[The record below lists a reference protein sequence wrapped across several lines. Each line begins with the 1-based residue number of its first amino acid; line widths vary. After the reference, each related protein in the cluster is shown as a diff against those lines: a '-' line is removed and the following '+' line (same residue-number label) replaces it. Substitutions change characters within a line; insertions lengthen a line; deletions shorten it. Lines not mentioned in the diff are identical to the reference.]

1 MSWELDTA
9 HTQIEVSVKHMMVTT
24 VKGHFKKFSGTVE
37 IDEQTP
43 EVSAVDVTIETS
55 SIDTGQDQRD
65 AHLRSPDF
73 LDADQFP
80 TATYKS
86 KSVELLGKDRARI
99 LGDLTIRGVTREVPL
114 EVTFEGE
121 TKNMYGRRLAAFTAQ
136 GTFNRKDF
144 GLEWNVALETGG
156 WLVSD
161 QVKINIEAQAL
172 QVVPTA
178 EAATSAAGSQS

>member
-37 IDEQTP
+37 IDQQTP
-43 EVSAVDVTIETS
+43 EVSSVDVTIDTS
-55 SIDTGQDQRD
+55 SIDTGQEQRD

-86 KSVELLGKDRARI
+86 KKVELLGKDRARI

-114 EVTFEGE
+114 DVTFEGE
-121 TKNMYGRRLAAFTAQ
+121 TTNLYGRHLAAFTAQ
-136 GTFNRKDF
+136 GTISRKDF

-156 WLVSD
+156 WLVGD
-161 QVKINIEAQAL
+161 QVKLNIEAQAL
-172 QVVPTA
+172 EIVP
-178 EAATSAAGSQS
+178 AAPEPAVSAASQS